1 MLAGAEGP
9 QELLD
14 DNTDTYVVLD
24 KGRKEI
30 ILATPRPITLNRFVL
45 REAVPTHGERVE
57 QHALDIWK
65 DNGWQEIARST
76 NIGRKRILRFGEVT
90 ASKFRIRIH
99 PLFLAAGIASVFT
112 GDLMLFLAATVA
124 ALEHECAHA
133 FAARRYGFALD
144 KLVLMPYGAV
154 LSGDILGIGKKQ
166 ELAVLA
172 AGPIV
177 NALTALAFAALWW
190 LFPETYPYTE
200 AAAQVSFSLF
210 LVNLLPAYPLDGGR
224 MLHLAL
230 SPLGDARAGK
240 ICRIVTFVIAAG
252 VLGYFVWTCFS
263 VPAYSALLFAI
274 LLGAGAFGGGKYARM
289 TFSRQRHLARGLE
302 ERRVV
307 IAADRTVQD
316 AFRFLR
322 EERYL
327 VLVLYENGEYLGEL
341 SEEEYLC
348 AVEEGKWRTP
358 LLEFLPK
365 F

>member
-1 MLAGAEGP
+1 
-9 QELLD
+9 
-14 DNTDTYVVLD
+14 
-24 KGRKEI
+24 
-30 ILATPRPITLNRFVL
+30 
-45 REAVPTHGERVE
+45 
-57 QHALDIWK
+57 
-65 DNGWQEIARST
+65 
-76 NIGRKRILRFGEVT
+76 
-90 ASKFRIRIH
+90 
-99 PLFLAAGIASVFT
+99 
-112 GDLMLFLAATVA
+112 MLFLAATVA

-154 LSGDILGIGKKQ
+154 LSGDISGIGRKQ

-230 SPLGDARAGK
+230 SPLGEARAGK

>member
-1 MLAGAEGP
+1 MRKATFLTASRWREERLPGAE
-9 QELLD
+9 
-14 DNTDTYVVLD
+14 
-24 KGRKEI
+24 
-30 ILATPRPITLNRFVL
+30 
-45 REAVPTHGERVE
+45 
-57 QHALDIWK
+57 
-65 DNGWQEIARST
+65 
-76 NIGRKRILRFGEVT
+76 
-90 ASKFRIRIH
+90 KFRIRIH

-154 LSGDILGIGKKQ
+154 LSGDISGIGRKQ

-230 SPLGDARAGK
+230 SPLGEARAGK

-341 SEEEYLC
+341 SEEEYLH